1 MLLLIF
7 PLQVNTNGII
17 SFDGQHNQYILK
29 PFDDGYDRPVVAPL
43 ACDINTLRN
52 HGRVY
57 YRSTTDNATLQHV
70 SSDVSNG
77 TDFEATFVI
86 IATWLNVTYSTPSSS
101 ISFPILLS
109 GFVQCTSVGINKCIC
124 QVSLKLMD
132 CLIEGHEPRLQKITR
147 VLVDLRLKMRL
158 HWFVLFKIGSLQ
170 STQHAM

>member
-86 IATWLNVTYSTPSSS
+86 IATWLNVTYSTPSSNNNVVS
-101 ISFPILLS
+101 KLFKLLS
-109 GFVQCTSVGINKCIC
+109 ASNMHVCIY
-124 QVSLKLMD
+124 
-132 CLIEGHEPRLQKITR
+132 IYIYIYIYWPTN
-147 VLVDLRLKMRL
+147 
-158 HWFVLFKIGSLQ
+158 
-170 STQHAM
+170 